1 MELDM
6 SVFNRLCEITGG
18 TYSAS
23 KNDDETKVT
32 LYDTQDALEDVIT
45 EFGVLQ
51 ENYTD
56 MREKIQKALEDIQE
70 RKFLIDM
77 VDRWTDS
84 DNKAWEHLTD
94 MEMLLKSFLENDRE

>member
-1 MELDM
+1 MKIDM

-18 TYSAS
+18 TYKAS
-23 KNDDETKVT
+23 KNADETEVT

-56 MREKIQKALEDIQE
+56 MREKIQKALEEIQE
-70 RKFLIDM
+70 KKFLLDM
-77 VDRWTDS
+77 VDHWTS
-84 DNKAWEHLTD
+84 GEEKAWQHWAD